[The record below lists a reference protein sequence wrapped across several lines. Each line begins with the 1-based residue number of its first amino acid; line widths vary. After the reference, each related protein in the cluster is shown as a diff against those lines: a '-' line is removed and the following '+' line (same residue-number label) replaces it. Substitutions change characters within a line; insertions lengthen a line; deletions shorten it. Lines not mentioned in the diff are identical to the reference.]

1 VTAEPE
7 VDPVIVAYYNEGR
20 ERGRLA
26 AGPSQLERLRTQ
38 ALLSRFLPAPPARVL
53 DVGGAAGVY
62 ASWLA
67 GRGYAVHLVDPVP
80 LHVEQAREAAADSFT
95 ATLGDARE
103 LAEADA
109 SHDAVL
115 LLGPLYHLLERADRV
130 LALAQARRVARPGG
144 VVVAAAISRYASFM
158 DGFYLGFVDRPG
170 FAAGMADTM
179 RTGRHFN
186 PRREQYMFTTAYFH
200 DRDGLAAEVTDAG
213 LSLEA
218 IVPVEGPLAWAPGL
232 EDRLADPAQRELILD
247 SLAAIEHDPA
257 ITGASSHLLAIA
269 RALPLARALRL
280 DGQRQEVGHGD
291 QPEDPARQ
299 RPDAAAGLVVVD
311 ARVAGPE

>member
-53 DVGGAAGVY
+53 DVGGAA
-62 ASWLA
+62 
-67 GRGYAVHLVDPVP
+67 
-80 LHVEQAREAAADSFT
+80 
-95 ATLGDARE
+95 
-103 LAEADA
+103 
-109 SHDAVL
+109 
-115 LLGPLYHLLERADRV
+115 
-130 LALAQARRVARPGG
+130 
-144 VVVAAAISRYASFM
+144 AISRYASFM
-158 DGFYLGFVDRPG
+158 DGFYREFVDRPG

-179 RTGRHFN
+179 RTGRHLN

-218 IVPVEGPLAWAPGL
+218 IMPVEGPLAWAPGL
-232 EDRLADPAQRELILD
+232 EGRLAEPAQRQLILD

-269 RALPLARALRL
+269 RASPLARGLAL
-280 DGQRQEVGHGD
+280 DGQGQEVGHGE
-291 QPEDPARQ
+291 QPEGVALQ
-299 RPDAAAGLVVVD
+299 RPDAAAGLIVVD
-311 ARVAGPE
+311 ARTAGPE